1 MASHQLLSEIRT
13 LLRNY
18 QFLQNEDGRR
28 AISVEAGLDEELL
41 SQIVFEGPTAQF
53 LPLLLDQL
61 ARYKTLTDGRNALQ
75 AFLEAVKD
83 HVGVVEKEKIDRCIA
98 QLSSPDVHDKPF
110 QPLRRNWRRWIFVPV
125 GVLVVAGLVYII
137 ASQIR
142 TTPSSLPITTLK
154 DDSKFEDAINEF
166 QNDGATIRRGDPTL
180 IYSVKPV
187 ETTIAASTKKFTWV
201 LSTTRPDVSIAGR
214 AFQVTSRG
222 MSQLELTGGNE
233 NTLEFLVD
241 KSDRGDRLV
250 AVVRIGWHNDPS
262 LNDLKDITEVLLS
275 KVK

>member
-1 MASHQLLSEIRT
+1 
-13 LLRNY
+13 
-18 QFLQNEDGRR
+18 
-28 AISVEAGLDEELL
+28 
-41 SQIVFEGPTAQF
+41 
-53 LPLLLDQL
+53 
-61 ARYKTLTDGRNALQ
+61 
-75 AFLEAVKD
+75 
-83 HVGVVEKEKIDRCIA
+83 
-98 QLSSPDVHDKPF
+98 
-110 QPLRRNWRRWIFVPV
+110 
-125 GVLVVAGLVYII
+125 
-137 ASQIR
+137 
-142 TTPSSLPITTLK
+142 LK